1 MSSPAG
7 RTWAG
12 THSFAA
18 TQLVTATSVEQVQD
32 AVRGRLGRVRAL
44 GTRHSFH
51 DLADTDGTLIT
62 VTEVDPAPVLD
73 EAAGTVTAGAGIR
86 YGDLALWL
94 EQRGWALHNVG
105 SLPHISIGG
114 ATATGTHGSGDE
126 LGTLSTA
133 VRGIEYVGADG
144 TVRRV
149 TADDRDFAGHVVHL
163 GAYGIVTR
171 LTLAIEPTFDVRQDV
186 YSGVPWDTV
195 LDDLD
200 GVTGSAYSVSIFAR
214 WTDDR
219 VAVIRKTR
227 MGAAAE
233 PDLPEE
239 WRGGSR
245 LTAPMIID
253 ADNWT
258 EQGGLPGPWLHRL
271 PHFRLDATP
280 SVGDE
285 IQTEYFV
292 ARQHGAPA
300 LHAVRRLAERIDP
313 HLVVTELRTMSA
325 DDLWLSGAYDRE
337 TLAIHFTWL
346 PHPDAV
352 AALLPA
358 IESALE
364 PFGARPHW
372 GKWHRFDAERL
383 AAVHPRIDEAREL
396 FERLDPAGVFSNA
409 HLECLGVRRPLTGA
423 TTLV

>member
-1 MSSPAG
+1 MSAPTG

-12 THSFAA
+12 THTFAA
-18 TQLVTATSVEQVQD
+18 AGIVQATSIEQVQD
-32 AVRGRLGRVRAL
+32 AVRGRTGRVRAL

-62 VTEVDPAPVLD
+62 VSDIDPAPVLD
-73 EAAGTVTAGAGIR
+73 EDSRTVTAGSGVR
-86 YGDLALWL
+86 YGELALWL
-94 EQRGWALHNVG
+94 EERGWALHNLG

-133 VRGIEYVGADG
+133 VRGIEFVGADG
-144 TVRRV
+144 DLHRV
-149 TADDRDFAGHVVHL
+149 SAGDADFDGHVVHL
-163 GAYGIVTR
+163 GAIGIVTR

-186 YSGVPWDTV
+186 YSGVPWDAV

-200 GVTGSAYSVSIFAR
+200 GVTGSAYSVSVFAR
-214 WTDDR
+214 WTDE
-219 VAVIRKTR
+219 VVSVIRKTR
-227 MGAAAE
+227 LGPTTE
-233 PDLPEE
+233 PDLPDT

-245 LTAPMIID
+245 LLAPMIID

-258 EQGGLPGPWLHRL
+258 EQNGIAGAWLHRL

-292 ARQHGAPA
+292 PREHGAAA
-300 LHAVRRLAERIDP
+300 LHAVRRLAGRIDP
-313 HLVVTELRTMSA
+313 HLVITELRTMTA
-325 DDLWLSGAYDRE
+325 DQLWLSGAYDRA

-352 AALLPA
+352 AALLPD

-372 GKWHRFDAERL
+372 GKWHRFDAQRL
-383 AAVHPRIDEAREL
+383 AGVHPRIDDAREL
-396 FERLDPAGVFSNA
+396 FERLDPEGVFSNA
-409 HLECLGVRRPLTGA
+409 HLERLGVR
-423 TTLV
+423 

>member
-1 MSSPAG
+1 MTSPAG

-12 THSFAA
+12 THTFAA
-18 TQLVTATSVEQVQD
+18 RELVTATTIEQVQD
-32 AVRGRLGRVRAL
+32 AVRARTGRVKAL

-51 DLADTDGTLIT
+51 DLADTDGTLIS
-62 VTEVDPAPVLD
+62 VTDIAPDPVLD
-73 EAAGTVTAGAGIR
+73 EAGRTVEVGAGIR
-86 YGDLALWL
+86 YGELALWL
-94 EQRGWALHNVG
+94 EERGWALHNMG

-114 ATATGTHGSGDE
+114 ATATGTHGSGDA

-133 VRGIEYVGADG
+133 VRALEYVGADG
-144 TVRRV
+144 GLHRV
-149 TADDRDFAGHVVHL
+149 AAGEPDFAGHVVHL
-163 GAYGIVTR
+163 GAFGIVTR
-171 LTLAIEPTFDVRQDV
+171 LVLAIEPTFDVRQDV
-186 YSGVPWDTV
+186 YSGVPWDAV

-200 GVTGSAYSVSIFAR
+200 GVTGSAYSVSVFAR
-214 WTDDR
+214 WTAET

-227 MGAAAE
+227 LGGEA
-233 PDLPEE
+233 PDLPET

-245 LTAPMIID
+245 LVTPAIID

-258 EQGGLPGPWLHRL
+258 AQGGVPGPWLHRL

-292 ARQHGAPA
+292 PRAKGADA
-300 LHAVRRLAERIDP
+300 LRAVRALAERIDP
-313 HLVVTELRTMSA
+313 HLVVTELRTMAA
-325 DDLWLSGAYDRE
+325 DDLWLSGAHGRP

-358 IESALE
+358 IESALA
-364 PFGARPHW
+364 PFDARPHW

-383 AAVHPRIDEAREL
+383 AAVHPRIADARRL
-396 FERLDPAGVFSNA
+396 FETLDPDGVFSNG
-409 HLECLGVRRPLTGA
+409 HLERLGVRARR
-423 TTLV
+423 

>member
-1 MSSPAG
+1 MNSPAG

-12 THSFAA
+12 THTFAA
-18 TQLVTATSVEQVQD
+18 AELVAATSIDQVQD
-32 AVRGRLGRVRAL
+32 AVRTRSGRVRAL
-44 GTRHSFH
+44 GTRHSFN
-51 DLADTDGTLIT
+51 DLADTSGTLIS
-62 VTEVDPAPVLD
+62 VTGVDPAPTLD
-73 EAAGTVTAGAGIR
+73 EAARTVTVGAGIR
-86 YGDLALWL
+86 YGDLAVWL
-94 EQRGWALHNVG
+94 EQRGWALHNMG

-126 LGTLSTA
+126 LGNLSTA

-144 TVRRV
+144 ELRTVSL
-149 TADDRDFAGHVVHL
+149 ADADFSGRVVHL
-163 GAYGIVTR
+163 GAFGIVTR
-171 LTLAIEPTFDVRQDV
+171 LTLAVEPTFDVRQDV
-186 YSGVPWDTV
+186 YSGVPWDAV

-200 GVTGSAYSVSIFAR
+200 GVTGSAYSVSVFAR
-214 WTDDR
+214 WTDDS
-219 VAVIRKTR
+219 VSVIRKTR
-227 MGAAAE
+227 LGPGDE

-245 LTAPMIID
+245 LLAPMIID

-258 EQGGLPGPWLHRL
+258 EQDGTAGPWLQRL

-292 ARQHGAPA
+292 PREHGAAA
-300 LHAVRRLAERIDP
+300 LHAVRRLAEQIDP
-313 HLVVTELRTMSA
+313 HLVITELRTMAA
-325 DDLWLSGAYDRE
+325 DDLWLSGAYDRD
-337 TLAIHFTWL
+337 TLAIHFTWM

-372 GKWHRFDAERL
+372 GKWHRFDAARL
-383 AAVHPRIDEAREL
+383 AGVHPRLDDAREL
-396 FERLDPAGVFSNA
+396 FKRLDPEGVFSNA
-409 HLECLGVRRPLTGA
+409 YLERLSVRRPR
-423 TTLV
+423 